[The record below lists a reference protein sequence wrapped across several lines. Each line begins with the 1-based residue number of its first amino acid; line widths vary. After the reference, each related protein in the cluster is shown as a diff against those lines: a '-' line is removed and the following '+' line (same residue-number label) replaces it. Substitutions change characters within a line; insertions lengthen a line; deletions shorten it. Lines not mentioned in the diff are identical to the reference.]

1 MIVPIDYF
9 TSLWYYTS
17 MSPKNQHPDNNS
29 LVNRLRETTAIAS
42 HEIATGT
49 PKDWFLLGAVA
60 TGFALDWGP
69 GSEWLVGTVGTVAH
83 ESFNPSGVNEVIS
96 TGLLSGISAGA
107 ASTITQAGFG
117 LLVAG
122 AVRTFP
128 EAFKHWDK
136 TRKHSDQEISPDN
149 KISPLTAIAFG
160 TPGVVIEKNA
170 QNPDRTFKDD
180 AKVVTKTALALGAA
194 NTALVTVGSVGVRA
208 LENNGHEWG
217 GHVVEQMVKNPAL
230 YIATFGLI
238 KAGQYGKA
246 RLSKHK
252 SEKVNPIIAAT
263 PPVN

>member
-1 MIVPIDYF
+1 
-9 TSLWYYTS
+9 
-17 MSPKNQHPDNNS
+17 MSSENQHPDNNS
-29 LVNRLRETTAIAS
+29 LVNRMRETTTIAT

-60 TGFALDWGP
+60 TGFAIDWGP
-69 GSEWLVGTVGTVAH
+69 GSEWLIGAVGTTVHQA
-83 ESFNPSGVNEVIS
+83 FNPSGVSEVIS
-96 TGLLSGISAGA
+96 TGLLSGITAGA

-128 EAFKHWDK
+128 EAFKHWDQ
-136 TRKHSDQEISPDN
+136 TRKHSEQEISPDN

-170 QNPDRTFKDD
+170 QNPDRTFADD

-194 NTALVTVGSVGVRA
+194 NTALVTAGSIGVRA
-208 LENNGHEWG
+208 LENNGHAWG
-217 GHVVEQMVKNPAL
+217 GHVIEQMVKNPAL

-252 SEKVNPIIAAT
+252 SETANQAVATT
-263 PPVN
+263 PPIS